1 MNETFLQFRIDEL
14 EQDRLREAAAARLV
28 RQAKAAGRTSPQPST
43 NPVARLVHA
52 IGGRV
57 QPTSATA

>member
-1 MNETFLQFRIDEL
+1 MNETFLQFRIAEL
-14 EQDRLREAAAARLV
+14 EQDRLREAVAARLV
-28 RQAKAAGRTSPQPST
+28 RQAKAAGRTSAQPST
-43 NPVARLVHA
+43 NPVARLVRA